1 MILLNWQEIF
11 YINRF
16 TTSRWDAP
24 SREDVYFEMILIE
37 EGSGRI
43 SLNGKTIN
51 YKSRDSFVFTQDEKP
66 DIKVYETTTF
76 IVYRL
81 TQLMFSS
88 KINLNERQYWL
99 RRCEYIFN
107 HPKRRFDTALRKMED
122 QDLVWRIIFLINKEN
137 INKEQYY
144 LEIIA
149 NMLSTLLS
157 ILARNVTD
165 TQFSKELLLKS
176 AKKTERIDE
185 IYAYIRY
192 NIYDSKKLKIA
203 NIAKHFHITSS
214 TLSNYF
220 KKETGNSLHNYIILY
235 KLEIIKDRL
244 LNSEFTVSQIA
255 IQLGFTDES
264 HLTRIFKKYCDSTPK
279 QFKIDHGQD

>member
-1 MILLNWQEIF
+1 MILLNWQDIF
-11 YINRF
+11 IINRF
-16 TTSRWDAP
+16 TTSRWDSP
-24 SREDVYFEMILIE
+24 DREDVYFEMIFIE
-37 EGSGRI
+37 DGSGRI

-51 YKSRDSFVFTQDEKP
+51 YKSRDIFIFSKDESP

-88 KINLNERQYWL
+88 KISLNERQYWL

-107 HPKRRFDTALRKMED
+107 HPKRSFDFAVRKMED
-122 QDLVWRIIFLINKEN
+122 LDLIWRIVFFINKEN
-137 INKEQYY
+137 VKKEQYH

-165 TQFSKELLLKS
+165 TPFSKELLLKS
-176 AKKTERIDE
+176 SKKTERIDE

-220 KKETGNSLHNYIILY
+220 KKETGNSLHNYILLF
-235 KLEIIKDRL
+235 KLGIVKDRL

-279 QFKIDHGQD
+279 QYKLDHTQE

>member
-11 YINRF
+11 FINRF
-16 TTSRWDAP
+16 TTSRWDMP
-24 SREDVYFEMILIE
+24 DRDEVYFEMIFIE

-51 YKSRDSFVFTQDEKP
+51 YKSRDIFIFSKDELP
-66 DIKVYETTTF
+66 DVKIYETTTF
-76 IVYRL
+76 IIYRL

-88 KINLNERQYWL
+88 KINLTERQYWL

-107 HPKRRFDTALRKMED
+107 HPKRSFDVAVQKLED
-122 QDLVWRIIFLINKEN
+122 LDLVWRIIFFINKEN
-137 INKEQYY
+137 TKKEQYY

-157 ILARNVTD
+157 VLARNVTD
-165 TQFSKELLLKS
+165 TQFSKELLLKT
-176 AKKTERIDE
+176 ANKNERIDE

-203 NIAKHFHITSS
+203 SIAKHFHITSS

-220 KKETGNSLHNYIILY
+220 KKETGNSLHNYILLY
-235 KLEIIKDRL
+235 KLDIVKDRL

-279 QFKIDHGQD
+279 QYKLDHGYE

>member
-11 YINRF
+11 FINKF
-16 TTSRWDAP
+16 TTSRWDV
-24 SREDVYFEMILIE
+24 SDRGNVYFEMIFVE

-43 SLNGKTIN
+43 SLNGKTLN
-51 YKSRDSFVFTQDEKP
+51 YKSRDSFIFSREEIP

-88 KINLNERQYWL
+88 KINLTDRQYWL

-107 HPKRRFDTALRKMED
+107 HPKRTFDIAVRSLED
-122 QDLVWRIIFLINKEN
+122 QDLIWRIIFLINKEN
-137 INKEQYY
+137 TKREQYY
-144 LEIIA
+144 LEIIS

-176 AKKTERIDE
+176 SSKTERIDE

-192 NIYDSKKLKIA
+192 NIYDAKKLKIA

-220 KKETGNSLHNYIILY
+220 KKENGNSLHNYIIQY
-235 KLEIIKDRL
+235 KLEIVKDRL

-264 HLTRIFKKYCDSTPK
+264 HLTRIFKKYCDTTPK
-279 QFKIDHGQD
+279 QYKSDNGLE